1 MEHYSDILNK
11 ELLSRIETY
20 KNYSAKV
27 FAKEL
32 GMQPSALSRILKR
45 KQNVSLA
52 SAVAI
57 VKSLDYDSEK
67 ARRFLKLVIN
77 EKIEELHNYVK
88 ARIEIEF

>member
-1 MEHYSDILNK
+1 
-11 ELLSRIETY
+11 
-20 KNYSAKV
+20 
-27 FAKEL
+27 
-32 GMQPSALSRILKR
+32 MQPSALSRILKR